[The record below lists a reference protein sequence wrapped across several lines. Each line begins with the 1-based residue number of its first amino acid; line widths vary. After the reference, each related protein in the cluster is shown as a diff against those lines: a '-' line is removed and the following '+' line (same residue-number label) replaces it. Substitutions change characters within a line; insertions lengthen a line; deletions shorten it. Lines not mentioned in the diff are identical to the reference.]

1 MPQTNNVTQMKKDK
15 ILKFR
20 VTEEEEA
27 QLIKASKDKNINLSD
42 EIRQRVFVPQNEVVP
57 QTKKAP
63 IKATKTK
70 KTNKPTEQLKQTVKQ
85 PLNKPQKKGIYSTTK
100 RQSAKD
106 SPDRVVLKF

>member
-1 MPQTNNVTQMKKDK
+1 VPQTNNVTQMKKDK

-57 QTKKAP
+57 QNKIKPIKPAKPKKAS
-63 IKATKTK
+63 
-70 KTNKPTEQLKQTVKQ
+70 KPTEQQKQTVKTAK
-85 PLNKPQKKGIYSTTK
+85 NSIYSTAK
-100 RQSAKD
+100 RPSAKD
-106 SPDRVVLKF
+106 SPNRTVIKF